1 MFGRFGG
8 KEEYM
13 EFMND
18 FIEKYDGSMKD
29 FLDRISVS
37 FFIKFVEYK

>member
-18 FIEKYDGSMKD
+18 FIEKHDGSMKD
-29 FLDRISVS
+29 FLDQISVS
-37 FFIKFVEYK
+37 FPN